1 MPDDPPPVT
10 ERITV
15 PEGDLAPRMPGD
27 RAGRISTGRLAG
39 PLRLSLQIGAN
50 RTTVGVEVQDQIVI
64 GRGDPVASIQPDL
77 DLSPYDG
84 RAGGVSRRHAVILRD
99 EAKPGLYI
107 QDEGS
112 TNGTLVNGFALEPRR
127 RYRLL
132 DGDELDFGR
141 VHVVVRF
148 VWPEH

>member
-1 MPDDPPPVT
+1 MPDDLPPIT

-15 PEGDLAPRMPGD
+15 PEGELGPPLPSE
-27 RAGRISTGRLAG
+27 RAARIATGRLAG
-39 PLRLSLQIGAN
+39 PLRLSLQIGEN
-50 RTTVGVEVQDQIVI
+50 RTTVGIEVQDRIVI
-64 GRGDPVASIQPDL
+64 GRGDPVAAIQPDL
-77 DLSPYDG
+77 DLAPYDG

-107 QDEGS
+107 EDEGS
-112 TNGTLVNGFALEPRR
+112 TNGTLVNGFALAPRR

-148 VWPEH
+148 VWPER